1 MRWWFEFALRQKNP
15 SPVVLRTGSSDGMGS
30 QYLRPSV
37 GGVLLEFIRQV
48 TGMRTTLRGRPS
60 LDLDLA
66 QILRAVRQ
74 HGQVMAAAR
83 ELGCSDAYIHVRM
96 NRAGLPMAEVLEAPA
111 LETLLPG

>member
-15 SPVVLRTGSSDGMGS
+15 SPAVLRTGPAVAWME
-30 QYLRPSV
+30 YLRPSA

-48 TGMRTTLRGRPS
+48 TGMKTTLRGRPS

-66 QILRAVRQ
+66 QKLRAVRQ

-83 ELGCSDAYIHVRM
+83 KSSRSDAYIHVRM
-96 NRAGLPMAEVLEAPA
+96 IKVGLSLA
-111 LETLLPG
+111 

>member
-1 MRWWFEFALRQKNP
+1 MP
-15 SPVVLRTGSSDGMGS
+15 STGPSDGMGE
-30 QYLRPSV
+30 YLRPSV

-48 TGMRTTLRGRPS
+48 TGMKRTLRGRPS

-66 QILRAVRQ
+66 QLLRAVRQ

-96 NRAGLPMAEVLEAPA
+96 KQAGLTLAHVLESPD
-111 LETLLPG
+111 PVSWM